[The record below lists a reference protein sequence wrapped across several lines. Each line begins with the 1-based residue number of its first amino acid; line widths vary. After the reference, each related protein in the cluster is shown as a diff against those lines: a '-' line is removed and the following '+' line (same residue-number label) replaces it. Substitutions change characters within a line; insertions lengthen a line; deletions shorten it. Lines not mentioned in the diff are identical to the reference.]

1 MQRLTA
7 FLRKQSPDVDPLAP
21 VELNRMARRVVD
33 AIDGE
38 TGSRTAHSQ
47 RVARLY
53 AVARD
58 IQHAAESGCKE
69 MTTYKIVAFLMAV
82 LTRSYLPRLAPR

>member
-1 MQRLTA
+1 MQRSAGL
-7 FLRKQSPDVDPLAP
+7 LRSLVPATDSMAP
-21 VELNRMARRVVD
+21 VDLNRRARDIVD

-69 MTTYKIVAFLMAV
+69 LTTYRIIAYLATVCA
-82 LTRSYLPRLAPR
+82 RSYLPRLAPR